1 VVEVF
6 YTDVMF
12 ETRLATVADAE
23 LVARQRRSMFV
34 DAGQADDADLQAMM
48 DNFLD
53 WVRPRL
59 SDGSY
64 VGWIVEEDGRAVAG
78 AGMWIIDF
86 PPHWMHAE
94 PVRAYLLNFYVD
106 PEFRGRGLAYKLLT
120 TAVEDARRRGIKVV
134 SLHASKFGKPLYER
148 NGFEPT
154 NEMILRLDNSR
165 QR

>member
-1 VVEVF
+1 
-6 YTDVMF
+6 
-12 ETRLATVADAE
+12 
-23 LVARQRRSMFV
+23 MFV
-34 DAGQADDADLQAMM
+34 DAGQAEDADMQAMM
-48 DNFLD
+48 DNFLA

-78 AGMWIIDF
+78 AGMWLIDF
-86 PPHWMHAE
+86 PPHWMDAE

-106 PEFRGRGLAYKLLT
+106 PAFRGQGLAYELLT

-154 NEMILRLDNSR
+154 NEMILRLDDLQQS
-165 QR
+165 

>member
-1 VVEVF
+1 
-6 YTDVMF
+6 M
-12 ETRLATVADAE
+12 ATVADGE
-23 LVARQRRSMFV
+23 LIARQRRSIFV
-34 DAGQADDADLQAMM
+34 DAGQAEDETMQAMM
-48 DNFLD
+48 ENFLT

-78 AGMWIIDF
+78 AGMWLIDF
-86 PPHWMHAE
+86 PPHWMDAE

-106 PEFRGRGLAYKLLT
+106 PAFRGRGLAYDLLT

-154 NEMILRLDNSR
+154 NEMILRLDDLQ

>member
-1 VVEVF
+1 ML
-6 YTDVMF
+6 T
-12 ETRLATVADAE
+12 TRFATVVDAE
-23 LVARQRRSMFV
+23 LIARHRRSMFV
-34 DAGQADDADLQAMM
+34 DAGQAEDAKLQTMVE
-48 DNFLD
+48 NFVV

-64 VGWIVEEDGRAVAG
+64 VGWLVEVEEDGEDGRVVAG
-78 AGMWIIDF
+78 AGMWLIDF
-86 PPHWMHAE
+86 PPHWMDAQ

-106 PEFRGRGLAYKLLT
+106 PAFRGRGLAYELLS

-154 NEMILRLDNSR
+154 NEMILRLDGAQES
-165 QR
+165 

>member
-1 VVEVF
+1 
-6 YTDVMF
+6 
-12 ETRLATVADAE
+12 
-23 LVARQRRSMFV
+23 MFV
-34 DAGQADDADLQAMM
+34 DAGQAEDETMQAMM
-48 DNFLD
+48 ENFLT

-78 AGMWIIDF
+78 AGMWLIDF
-86 PPHWMHAE
+86 PPHWMDAE

-106 PEFRGRGLAYKLLT
+106 PAFRGRGLAYDLLT

-148 NGFEPT
+148 DGFEPT
-154 NEMILRLDNSR
+154 NEMILRLDDLQ

>member
-1 VVEVF
+1 
-6 YTDVMF
+6 
-12 ETRLATVADAE
+12 
-23 LVARQRRSMFV
+23 MFV
-34 DAGQADDADLQAMM
+34 DAGQAEDETMQAMM
-48 DNFLD
+48 ENFLT

-78 AGMWIIDF
+78 AGMWLIDF
-86 PPHWMHAE
+86 PPHWMDAE

-106 PEFRGRGLAYKLLT
+106 PAFRGRGLAYDLLT

-154 NEMILRLDNSR
+154 NEMILRLDDLQ

>member
-1 VVEVF
+1 
-6 YTDVMF
+6 
-12 ETRLATVADAE
+12 
-23 LVARQRRSMFV
+23 MFV

-48 DNFLD
+48 DNFLA

-64 VGWIVEEDGRAVAG
+64 VGWLVEEDGRAVAG
-78 AGMWIIDF
+78 AGMWLIDF
-86 PPHWMHAE
+86 PPHWMDAE

-106 PEFRGRGLAYKLLT
+106 PAFRGRGLAYELLT
-120 TAVEDARRRGIKVV
+120 SAVEDARRRGIKVV

-154 NEMILRLDNSR
+154 NEMILRLDDLE
-165 QR
+165 QRR

>member
-1 VVEVF
+1 
-6 YTDVMF
+6 ML
-12 ETRLATVADAE
+12 ETRLATVADGE
-23 LVARQRRSMFV
+23 LIARQRRSMFV
-34 DAGQADDADLQAMM
+34 DAGQAEDETMQAMM
-48 DNFLD
+48 ENFLT

-78 AGMWIIDF
+78 AGMWLIDF
-86 PPHWMHAE
+86 PPHWMDAE

-106 PEFRGRGLAYKLLT
+106 PAFRGRGLACDLLT

-154 NEMILRLDNSR
+154 NEMILRLDDLQ